1 MGDKLITDD
10 LAAAVSGKLNTP
22 GIVLWNRLEGRPRTD
37 NFVRALRA
45 EVRDPLWMLTRQ
57 WQLGEFQGDD
67 AGSPIAAK
75 IRVDTT
81 RVRHYRPA
89 DGAVEPFDDAAPL
102 DVRVERQ
109 PIPLRQNDVDLALD
123 VRLLMGR
130 YWLKLVRTLAPA
142 AVPEYIELYP
152 VHQPLPDQ
160 PGAAPICAHPRS
172 WAEFAA
178 ASGRLMD
185 GARLYLHL
193 TRDGGHASD
202 GISAVSKLK
211 SACDGLGTRFVAWF
225 DQLFAQ
231 PQQDSAWVAD
241 QLEYRFSCSVPHR
254 QTERV
259 LVGEEYFHGRLDW
272 YNLDV
277 DPSAAPLGEPGESGP
292 AAEQS
297 HVLTM
302 LPTQVTFNGMP
313 HTRWWTF
320 EDSRTNFGDI
330 KPDTTDLAKLLL
342 IEFGLVYANDW
353 YLVPFTVPAGT
364 IATVRGIAV
373 TNVFGERTWV
383 EPAGRGDDEDWQRW
397 AMFGLSTTGSEH
409 LPADRSLVIL
419 PVAQQVL
426 DGPALEEVA
435 LARDEL
441 ANLVWAVE
449 KTVTLP
455 TGAPVP
461 GAEAAHETLQ
471 FFESRLAN
479 PVEQPAPAPGARV
492 RYQVMTSVPENW
504 IPLIP
509 VHLPGDNRE
518 VQLQRGAMPRTIDGD
533 PNPPSPVR
541 PRTTLLR
548 PGLDAQPPQPYFL
561 HEEAVPRAGTVVRQ
575 GFRRTRWR
583 DGRTYVW
590 LATRKQTGRGESS
603 SGLSF
608 DRITDIPPET

>member
-1 MGDKLITDD
+1 MGDKLITDN
-10 LAAAVSGKLNTP
+10 LAEAVSGKGTVP
-22 GIVLWNRLEGRPRTD
+22 GILLRNRLEGRPRTD

-45 EVRDPLWMLTRQ
+45 EVRDPLWMLSRQ

-67 AGSPIAAK
+67 AGSPVSAK
-75 IRVDTT
+75 VRVDTT
-81 RVRHYRPA
+81 RLRHYRPA
-89 DGAVEPFDDAAPL
+89 EGAVEPFDDAAPL
-102 DVRVERQ
+102 DVRVERR
-109 PIPLRQNDVDLALD
+109 PIPLRHNDVDLALD

-130 YWLKLVRTLAPA
+130 YWLKLVRSLAPA
-142 AVPEYIELYP
+142 AVPEYLARYP
-152 VHQPLPDQ
+152 VRQPEPDQ
-160 PGAAPICAHPRS
+160 PSDAAIRAHPRS
-172 WAEFAA
+172 WAGVAA
-178 ASGRLMD
+178 AGGRLMD
-185 GARLYLHL
+185 GARLYLYL
-193 TRDGGHASD
+193 TRDGGQASY
-202 GISAVSKLK
+202 GIPAV
-211 SACDGLGTRFVAWF
+211 AGLEPDVDALGLRFVAWF

-231 PQQDSAWVAD
+231 PHQDSAWVAD
-241 QLEYRFSCSVPHR
+241 QLEYRFACSAPQR
-254 QTERV
+254 QAEKV

-277 DPSAAPLGEPGESGP
+277 DPSAASLGEPAPE
-292 AAEQS
+292 AEQS

-302 LPTQVTFNGMP
+302 VPTQVTFNGMP

-383 EPAGRGDDEDWQRW
+383 EAAGRGDDEDWQRW
-397 AMFGLSTTGSEH
+397 AMFGLSTTGSGH

-419 PVAQQVL
+419 PVAQQVV
-426 DGPALEEVA
+426 DGPVLEEVA
-435 LARDEL
+435 LARDES

-455 TGAPVP
+455 TGQPVP
-461 GAEAAHETLQ
+461 GTEAAHETRR
-471 FFESRLAN
+471 FFESRLDS
-479 PVEQPAPAPGARV
+479 PLPEPAPAPSARV

-509 VHLPGDNRE
+509 VHVPGDSRE
-518 VQLQRGAMPRTIDGD
+518 VQLQRGAMPRTIDGE
-533 PNPPSPVR
+533 PNPPAPVR
-541 PRTTLLR
+541 PRTSLLR
-548 PGLDAQPPQPYFL
+548 PGLDAQPPQPYLL
-561 HEEAVPRAGTVVRQ
+561 HEEAVPRAGTMVRQ

-603 SGLSF
+603 SGLGF
-608 DRITDIPPET
+608 DRIVDLPPEP